1 MIVIQIEVK
10 EVSPGNVGMQAR
22 GGHFSG
28 VATDDEVKVADQIM
42 AGLDSL
48 FRTVGKYTEV
58 RPLTIITKPGKR
70 DDTPTPPAE

>member
-42 AGLDSL
+42 VGLDSL
-48 FRTVGKYTEV
+48 FRSVGAYKEV
-58 RPLTIITKPGKR
+58 RPLTIITTPEKS
-70 DDTPTPPAE
+70 DDKTPPPAR